1 MGKSLLPDEVRAAYP
16 VEEWHFPA
24 WSKTLVEVLNE
35 FKLGH
40 SKERQQKRTDAADY
54 SRMSYEELRTLA
66 DNDSVADTMSNEE
79 SAGISLLPGGH
90 GRLKPGTR
98 LDARPACVTSTP
110 ARTCFLAGG
119 TRHAPRW
126 DLLPRPSSRKPQ
138 RPLSSSVPPG

>member
-1 MGKSLLPDEVRAAYP
+1 MGKSLLPDEVRGAYP

-79 SAGISLLPGGH
+79 YESLSVALWRKFSAEKLTLEPLDTDAANTSLFPES
-90 GRLKPGTR
+90 P
-98 LDARPACVTSTP
+98 V
-110 ARTCFLAGG
+110 
-119 TRHAPRW
+119 
-126 DLLPRPSSRKPQ
+126 
-138 RPLSSSVPPG
+138 